1 MISLVENRQSVLAQ
15 YFLSSGHPRKEDA
28 SEDADS
34 AAGDSDKVSISS
46 EGKALQK
53 AENDGQD
60 KNPEEKGLTE
70 EEKKVVQ
77 NLKKRDREVKA
88 HERAH
93 MAAGGGVV
101 QGGANYEYERGP
113 DGKMYAV
120 GGEVSID
127 TSSENDPQAT
137 IRKMQQVK
145 MAALAP
151 AQPSGQ
157 DRAVAAQAA
166 QAETMA
172 RVELAEQ
179 KSEEAE
185 KEKEKKEQ
193 DSSQPASLQD
203 ISNNPESDQPAGFN
217 INLTI

>member
-15 YFLSSGHPRKEDA
+15 YFLSSGHQRKEDA

-34 AAGDSDKVSISS
+34 VTGDSDRVSISS

-60 KNPEEKGLTE
+60 KNPEDKGLTE
-70 EEKKVVQ
+70 EEKRVVQ
-77 NLKKRDREVKA
+77 NLKKRDRDVKA

-127 TSSENDPQAT
+127 TSSENDHQAT

-145 MAALAP
+145 IAALAP

-185 KEKEKKEQ
+185 NEKKEQ

-203 ISNNPESDQPAGFN
+203 ISNNPQSDQPAGFN